1 MKDLKGVIAL
11 IPTPVTDTGKVDEDS
26 LKRLIDYDLENGCSG
41 VGVLAAIGEGYL
53 FASSD
58 VEKIVKTAVKH
69 IGGKSPL
76 IVGCPAM
83 GTHEAVEKCIQAEA
97 LGADAI
103 LGFNPKYR
111 LINQYSGLELYN
123 HYVAITGAVK
133 VPILPYSQ
141 VDDMVP
147 YEVVKQ
153 LVEEKRIAYMKYG
166 AHDCNLMKR
175 MVETLGDKL
184 FIFVGADTFT
194 LRYLL
199 MGGKGI
205 LTATA
210 AVFPKENCTLLSKV
224 QKGDRDAAR
233 SYYAENIIPW
243 NDCGFYQR
251 WQAVHKFALMKMGII
266 SSTKCMPPIS
276 LQIEDFQEE
285 EITYLLK
292 SKGKLK

>member
-1 MKDLKGVIAL
+1 MKELKGVIAL
-11 IPTPVTDTGKVDEDS
+11 IPTPLTDAGNVDEDS
-26 LKRLIDYDLENGCSG
+26 LRKLIDYDLENGCYG

-53 FASSD
+53 FSSQD
-58 VEKIVKTAVKH
+58 VQKIVKTAASH
-69 IGGKSPL
+69 LGGKSPL

-83 GTHEAVEKCIQAEA
+83 GTHEAVEKCKQAEQ

-103 LGFNPKYR
+103 LAFNPKYR
-111 LINQYSGLELYN
+111 LINPYSGLELYN
-123 HYVAITGAVK
+123 HYVLITSAVK
-133 VPILPYSQ
+133 LPILPYSQ
-141 VDDMVP
+141 VDDVVP

-153 LVEEKRIAYMKYG
+153 LVEEKRISYMKYG
-166 AHDCNLMKR
+166 AHDCNLMRK

-210 AVFPKENCTLLSKV
+210 AVFPKENSILLSTV
-224 QKGDRDAAR
+224 QKGEMEKAR
-233 SYYAENIIPW
+233 KYYAETIIPW

-266 SSTKCMPPIS
+266 TSTKCMPPIS
-276 LQIEDFQEE
+276 LPIEDFQEE

-292 SKGKLK
+292 SKGKIK